1 MENHENLIG
10 KILGGR
16 YKIEDIVGEGGM
28 SVVMKAYDA
37 LKMREVTIK
46 LLSVKNTAD
55 QNAVERFTN
64 EAKAV
69 ALLSHP
75 NIVSVYD
82 VSLEGASKY
91 IVMEYISG
99 ITLKE
104 YLDRKGRLSWP
115 EAVHYT
121 NQVLAALSHAHEK
134 GVIHR
139 DIKPENVMLMRNG
152 SIKVIDFGIA
162 KLPDSKSLTVID
174 KAIGTVNYIS
184 PEQASGHGSTEK
196 SDIYSTGIMLYEL
209 VTGQLPFVSA
219 SSVSV
224 AMMHVSSEPA
234 MPSSICDSIP
244 TGLEQIIIKAM
255 MKDPERRFG
264 SAIAMKKA
272 LEYLTAYPAT
282 IFKEKNATGP
292 DGKPI
297 LSTGAPTNN
306 GNNTVITSEISPL
319 DEDEEEQENN
329 NADTNGDYDN
339 ADDINEEDDE
349 YGYSKP
355 RGSSMLPIVLGVTL
369 AFFTVVA
376 VFFMLLYNK
385 AKDADSDSGLGAALS
400 LFNTKDH
407 RDANDALVVPDLLGK
422 EYTNELRDELQKEGF
437 RLDVKE
443 VFNEKVQAGHIV
455 SQTPLGGSTKKKNAD
470 GVLISLEVSQGIS
483 EIVLDNYDHCNA
495 ASIKL
500 DLEDLGLRVKIE
512 KEFHESVIKGHII
525 RTEPG
530 AKSILFEGDTVTL
543 FVSTGPEDLLVE
555 IPETVL
561 GLTYDKAE
569 YLLQDMG
576 LNVDSERG
584 YAYSD
589 EYPADTIMGTE
600 PAIGTEVSVNTDKV
614 KLIISKGNNPMTG
627 AIETGTYI
635 PGGIYIEEIPYQP
648 DIPTENLPLTGST
661 STEETVGDS
670 VSEPTTETAPEN
682 TPTEE
687 NAGEMLSPYMPAAPS
702 GDIPYIDS
710 EDTTDVA
717 GSLPLGA

>member
-16 YKIEDIVGEGGM
+16 YKIEAIVGEGGM

-37 LKMREVTIK
+37 QKMREVTIK
-46 LLSVKNTAD
+46 LLSLKNSGD

-75 NIVSVYD
+75 NIVTVYD

-104 YLDRKGRLSWP
+104 YLDRKGRLTWP

-139 DIKPENVMLMRNG
+139 DIKPENVMLMRDG

-272 LEYLTAYPAT
+272 LEYLTAYPET
-282 IFKEKNATGP
+282 IFREKNSTSP

-297 LSTGAPTNN
+297 ITTGAPSNN
-306 GNNTVITSEISPL
+306 GNNTVITNEISPL
-319 DEDEEEQENN
+319 DTDDEDPADNPNN
-329 NADTNGDYDN
+329 YDTDVE
-339 ADDINEEDDE
+339 DDDEDDE
-349 YGYSKP
+349 YSYVKP
-355 RGSSMLPIVLGVTL
+355 QSPSMLPIVLGVTL
-369 AFFTVVA
+369 AFFTVVI
-376 VFFMLLYNK
+376 VFFALLLGK
-385 AKDADSDSGLGAALS
+385 AKEAGDDTGIGAMFN
-400 LFNTKDH
+400 LFDTTEH
-407 RDANDALVVPDLLGK
+407 RDAKDTLTVPDLISQ
-422 EYTNELRDELQKEGF
+422 EFTQELYNDLTSKGF
-437 RLDVKE
+437 KVTVKE
-443 VFNEKVQAGHIV
+443 VFNDKVEAGHIIYQV
-455 SQTPLGGSTKKKNAD
+455 PLGGSTKKINEK
-470 GVLISLEVSQGIS
+470 GVDLTLEVSQGTS
-483 EIVLDNYDHCNA
+483 EIILKDYKHYK
-495 ASIKL
+495 ASNVKI
-500 DLEDLGLRVKIE
+500 DLEDLGLKVEIK
-512 KEFHESVIKGHII
+512 KEFDDTVIADHII
-525 RTEPG
+525 RTSPDRG
-530 AKSILFEGDTVTL
+530 SVLFEGDTVTL
-543 FVSTGPEDLLVE
+543 YVSKGPEDVLVE
-555 IPETVL
+555 IPDTIL

-569 YLLQDMG
+569 RLLQDAG
-576 LNVDSERG
+576 INVDAKRG
-584 YAYSD
+584 FAYSD
-589 EYPADTIMGTE
+589 EYAADTVMGTE
-600 PAIGTEVSVNTDKV
+600 PSIGTAVSVNTDKV
-614 KLIISKGNNPMTG
+614 KIIISKGNTPTADAVEAGTFPEHSSVSDINDPLNNNNFLADDTSSYLDQPIPLPPTAGLGGSSKGKTG
-627 AIETGTYI
+627 NTGNDQ
-635 PGGIYIEEIPYQP
+635 PPAPAEE
-648 DIPTENLPLTGST
+648 DIP
-661 STEETVGDS
+661 
-670 VSEPTTETAPEN
+670 SE
-682 TPTEE
+682 
-687 NAGEMLSPYMPAAPS
+687 
-702 GDIPYIDS
+702 DIPPVD
-710 EDTTDVA
+710 ER
-717 GSLPLGA
+717 